1 LVEQIAPTIQ
11 TFLAA
16 EQQSL
21 VPALT
26 ESLGDLFSAF
36 GRSESYTRLRSATII
51 GREVPFV
58 IPWEQE
64 QLMQGVID
72 VIYRLDDRLWIADYK
87 TDAVTAREAP
97 MKAEIYRRQAEIYK
111 TAVQKSLGISS
122 VSFQFLFLRSGVA
135 VVI

>member
-1 LVEQIAPTIQ
+1 
-11 TFLAA
+11 
-16 EQQSL
+16 
-21 VPALT
+21 
-26 ESLGDLFSAF
+26 
-36 GRSESYTRLRSATII
+36 
-51 GREVPFV
+51 
-58 IPWEQE
+58 
-64 QLMQGVID
+64 MQGVID